1 MFNYVNYTYFPTIQ
15 LMSNLISL
23 VFIYRI
29 NSNHNTFQLLSEDFF
44 KRISNSSTTEE
55 DKC

>member
-15 LMSNLISL
+15 LISNLISL

-29 NSNHNTFQLLSEDFF
+29 NNNHNTFQLLSEDFF
-44 KRISNSSTTEE
+44 KTNF
-55 DKC
+55 